1 MVQIWLNVSMF
12 VLNRVVTTLFS
23 IRDGSEIRY
32 FVYPVSVWISNIRY
46 PSQIFCWI
54 SSIRRD
60 VKQAIW
66 YPDQIVCQISS
77 RIFLH
82 LVSCRI
88 SGPILNSVSWPDVL
102 QDIQYTAG
110 WKQDIRNPTRNQIPY
125 PDRIFCKISSIRT
138 DIEPDIRYSVGYQ
151 VQYPVH
157 SYSQATL
164 EHDATHSSAMPDG
177 GIHRQITQNWRNS
190 VNIWRW
196 KMWRYRQKCYK
207 SL

>member
-1 MVQIWLNVSMF
+1 MFAFCQSIFFFFFKDEAHEMVQIWLNVSMF

-110 WKQDIRNPTRNQIPY
+110 WKQDILY
-125 PDRIFCKISSIRT
+125 PA
-138 DIEPDIRYSVGYQ
+138 GY
-151 VQYPVH
+151 PE
-157 SYSQATL
+157 SDSK
-164 EHDATHSSAMPDG
+164 S
-177 GIHRQITQNWRNS
+177 NS
-190 VNIWRW
+190 VSWPDFLQDI
-196 KMWRYRQKCYK
+196 
-207 SL
+207 